1 MVGVLNLPITDESFK
16 WYGPSLSTA
25 SVSVDSESTW
35 VNMTET
41 VAPDSPNNSLVELV
55 SSPRGRHQKL
65 KWFSKKR
72 LMGKRVF
79 SEIYKDTGEDV
90 MRGSPR
96 DGTVAPQGTVC
107 FMSENPYRIC
117 KVRPNTPPPS
127 STLCIVWFVIW
138 KRHFWFLDSFVWTF
152 I

>member
-1 MVGVLNLPITDESFK
+1 MVGALSLPITDERFK

-25 SVSVDSESTW
+25 SVSVDSESIW

-55 SSPRGRHQKL
+55 SSPRAKNRKL

-79 SEIYKDTGEDV
+79 SEIYKDTGMDG
-90 MRGSPR
+90 MRGSTR
-96 DGTVAPQGTVC
+96 DGTVIPQGTVC

-117 KVRPNTPPPS
+117 KVRPSTRPS
-127 STLCIVWFVIW
+127 SSTNSCFRYRLICY
-138 KRHFWFLDSFVWTF
+138 FW
-152 I
+152 